1 MKTVNEFILAHTA
14 KAIWEHEQNDVF
26 EAIMYAKE
34 KGLCNTEAKLV
45 ESAFIFGAAAAMI
58 LCEGAGIDD
67 EE

>member
-45 ESAFIFGAAAAMI
+45 ESAFIFGG
-58 LCEGAGIDD
+58 C
-67 EE
+67 